1 MLAMKQP
8 QEQPVHWDSHR
19 GKWNITLVVALIV
32 AVVGL
37 ISRNP
42 LLAILGIGFAAYS
55 WFTSPRRYLIYAAS
69 LVIVY
74 GTPRI
79 KVIPFSEISHA
90 DPLSSPAGERLRLQ
104 LVNGRRFLLL
114 ARNSSEFRQRL
125 DEALDKFRGTIQ
137 GGVIPE
143 QGPDQPSQQ
152 GPDRP
157 SPY

>member
-1 MLAMKQP
+1 MLAMKQTR
-8 QEQPVHWDSHR
+8 EQPVHWDSHR
-19 GKWNITLVVALIV
+19 GKWNITLIVALIV

-42 LLAILGIGFAAYS
+42 FLAILGIGFAAYS
-55 WFTSPRRYLIYAAS
+55 WFTSPRRYLIYATS

-74 GTPRI
+74 GSPRI
-79 KVIPFSEISHA
+79 KVIPFSDISHT
-90 DPLSSPAGERLRLQ
+90 DPLNLPVGERLRIQ
-104 LVNGRRFLLL
+104 LVNGRRFLLVT
-114 ARNSSEFRQRL
+114 RNPSEFRQRL
-125 DEALDKFRGTIQ
+125 DEALDRFRGTIQ
-137 GGVIPE
+137 GRGIIE

>member
-1 MLAMKQP
+1 MKQP
-8 QEQPVHWDSHR
+8 REQPVHGDSHR
-19 GKWNITLVVALIV
+19 GKWNITLIVAMIV

-37 ISRNP
+37 VSGNP
-42 LLAILGIGFAAYS
+42 LLAVLGIGFAAYS
-55 WFTSPRRYLIYAAS
+55 WFTSPRQYLIYATS

-74 GTPRI
+74 GQPRI
-79 KVIPFSEISHA
+79 KVIPFSDISHT
-90 DPLSSPAGERLRLQ
+90 DPLNLPVGERLRVQ

-114 ARNSSEFRQRL
+114 ARNPSEFRQRL
-125 DEALDKFRGTIQ
+125 DEALDRFRGTFQ
-137 GGVIPE
+137 RRDIPE